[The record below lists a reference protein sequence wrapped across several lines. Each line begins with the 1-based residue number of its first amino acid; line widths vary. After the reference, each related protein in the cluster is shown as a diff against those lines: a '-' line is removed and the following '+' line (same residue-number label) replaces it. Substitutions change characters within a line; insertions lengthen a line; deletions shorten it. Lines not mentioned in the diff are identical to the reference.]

1 MRGFPSE
8 TEIGKKAC
16 LSYCDLILYHQ
27 KET

>member
-8 TEIGKKAC
+8 TEMGKKAC